1 MKLKMGELSKM
12 SGVAA
17 STLGRYESAG
27 LLEPSYRTSGRFRL
41 YDDRLLDRIR
51 FIRFCRAQ
59 GLDFS
64 ETKKILDFMDNPERK
79 DTDLEGALDR
89 LIKKTE
95 NEITLL
101 NRHLKD
107 LKALRKAEARSE
119 KTDHE
124 ARQNAG
130 LTAASSIR
138 QK

>member
-12 SGVAA
+12 SGVAP

-59 GLDFS
+59 DLDFS
-64 ETKKILDFMDNPERK
+64 EIKNILDFMDHPEKENPS
-79 DTDLEGALDR
+79 LEGALDT

-95 NEITLL
+95 NEIYSL
-101 NRHLKD
+101 NRHLKE
-107 LKALRKAEARSE
+107 LKTLRKAERCLSRTECDRLKA
-119 KTDHE
+119 D
-124 ARQNAG
+124 G
-130 LTAASSIR
+130 IAAVCP
-138 QK
+138 KCGE